1 TAYREVFASYSAKQ
15 KELAHL
21 VQTQRESM
29 NEADFIR
36 FQVEELRSA
45 NLDKIDEDT
54 FEEEYNTLANA
65 EEITQTLSGTVEIL
79 NNGTDPVI
87 ASLNAA
93 RELLGRI
100 SNISKSYAEIAERLK
115 SSIIEIDD
123 IAAELENALSGIEA
137 DPVTL
142 AALEEKRATIFR
154 LEKKHLVDGLKALKA
169 KRDDLEAKLNITE
182 NLDVQIE
189 NIEKELAGIYGNL
202 KDEGAKLTAKRT
214 GYLKK
219 F

>member
-1 TAYREVFASYSAKQ
+1 
-15 KELAHL
+15 
-21 VQTQRESM
+21 
-29 NEADFIR
+29 
-36 FQVEELRSA
+36 
-45 NLDKIDEDT
+45 
-54 FEEEYNTLANA
+54 
-65 EEITQTLSGTVEIL
+65 
-79 NNGTDPVI
+79 VI

-142 AALEEKRATIFR
+142 AALEETRATIFR

-219 F
+219 FSKEIEKVLAGLNMKSATLILEMTQSSEPNSDGFDKLTML